1 MAFGNCEVVR
11 VACHARG
18 EKQTNYVTDKSHEL
32 KAMQERN
39 LYSQSNG
46 ALLSLVPGGGG
57 HLGIFGV
64 GMCRPG
70 LKIGTPF

>member
-39 LYSQSNG
+39 FYSQRNG
-46 ALLSLVPGGGG
+46 ALLSLVA
-57 HLGIFGV
+57 V
-64 GMCRPG
+64 W
-70 LKIGTPF
+70 